1 MKKIILWLLAF
12 IPAIVS
18 YAGDGDK
25 HISVNAGILAPYTLD
40 ATIGY
45 EHPIGYGH
53 AFEVYAEAGNHWQTP
68 VCHRFWKGYFWD
80 GGIIYK
86 HRISRFKNGR
96 LRAVGGLQCGL
107 DRQKIFF
114 GVELGM
120 EYNYIFPN
128 SWEFSIR
135 QKNTVNF
142 LHGDI
147 FRCGLML
154 GVKIPL

>member
-1 MKKIILWLLAF
+1 MKKIIIWLLAF

-114 GVELGM
+114 GVEPPWNV
-120 EYNYIFPN
+120 EPRNDDSRCFKKIFFPQAQI
-128 SWEFSIR
+128 STLALPS
-135 QKNTVNF
+135 T
-142 LHGDI
+142 
-147 FRCGLML
+147 
-154 GVKIPL
+154 GVSS